1 MYDLHL
7 ASSLETFHASDL
19 ERDQSENNLSSQ
31 ARNSDLEHL
40 ATDFEFG
47 ILSSLSF
54 QEVHCFGTRFL
65 RIDLEGLG
73 ISYGDEVVTR
83 TLADRNA

>member
-1 MYDLHL
+1 M
-7 ASSLETFHASDL
+7 EPFHASDL
-19 ERDQSENNLSSQ
+19 ERDQSEDDLSSP
-31 ARNSDLEHL
+31 AGSSDLEHL

-54 QEVHCFGTRFL
+54 QEIHYFGRWFL

-73 ISYGDEVVTR
+73 ISYGYEVVTR